1 MSNENNNQDKRNWVE
16 KLTERFQNLMSK
28 YDMPEDI
35 SHEIESF
42 MLAVAKEQYIAGNR
56 GGIAWLR
63 KQVGA
68 GRGQILKAVD
78 APPATA

>member
-1 MSNENNNQDKRNWVE
+1 MSNDYNNQDKRSWVE

-35 SHEIESF
+35 NHEIESF
-42 MLAVAKEQYIAGNR
+42 MLAVAKEQYLAGNR

-68 GRGQILKAVD
+68 TKGQLLKTVE
-78 APPATA
+78 APPTTA